1 VAEAAFGVQ
10 LRQSRQAAALSLRQL
25 ATRVGYDHSYLSQ
38 VERGQRPGSAH
49 LARLCD
55 RELSTGSTLTTA
67 YQHANPLPQ
76 AEQADQAYREQPA
89 HQAARPAGVDLLEAV
104 RHGLVESFGQPRAA
118 EEWNAVAADLA
129 RAFSTTPPG
138 ELLPELAAQLQLLPA
153 DGSTAHAVPA
163 AELGILVALTL
174 TGLGQSRAAGRWWST
189 SRTSAERSGDRL
201 ALSVV
206 RGWEATSGLA
216 ERRPLDDLLTLAT
229 EAATLAA
236 TAPAGPTT
244 LADAPVLGGRIGC
257 LARGH
262 AGRALVL
269 AQQGMAAAAWEAV
282 QDLLAVTVELPAEET
297 STLFDWTAYKVHGIE
312 GRVCVELGYP
322 AAGYVVLERA
332 LELCPQERLGERA
345 ELELCLAQ
353 CLMVDGE
360 VAAGL
365 ALAMRVLVELPDPW
379 HTHYLYDAAGRV
391 LSAVPGKELGRAA
404 VRDYRELLGRR
415 PYLTRTVG
423 SGSSSAWAQG

>member
-1 VAEAAFGVQ
+1 MAEAAFGVQ

-55 RELSTGSTLTTA
+55 RELNTGTTLTTA
-67 YQHANPLPQ
+67 YQEANQVQAGWVSTTPDSRSTATLPV
-76 AEQADQAYREQPA
+76 
-89 HQAARPAGVDLLEAV
+89 GVDLLEAV
-104 RHGLVESFGQPRAA
+104 RHGLVESFGQSRA
-118 EEWNAVAADLA
+118 EDEWSAVAATLA
-129 RAFSTTPPG
+129 VAFGTTPPG
-138 ELLPELAAQLQLLPA
+138 ELLPELGAQLQLLPA
-153 DGSTAHAVPA
+153 DTSAAHAVPA

-174 TGLGQSRAAGRWWST
+174 TGLGQSRAAGRWWWT
-189 SRTSAERSGDRL
+189 NRTAADSSGEQL
-201 ALSVV
+201 AMSLV
-206 RGWEATSGLA
+206 RGWEAASGLA
-216 ERRPLDDLLTLAT
+216 ERRPLGELLM
-229 EAATLAA
+229 
-236 TAPAGPTT
+236 
-244 LADAPVLGGRIGC
+244 LADEALALANGADASPIQAVGARVLGGRAGC
-257 LARGH
+257 LARAH
-262 AGRALVL
+262 AARALLL
-269 AQQGMAAAAWEAV
+269 AQQGLAATAWEAV
-282 QDLLAVTVELPAEET
+282 QELLAVTVELPAEET
-297 STLFDWTAYKVHGIE
+297 GALFDWTAYKVHGIE

-322 AAGYVVLERA
+322 EAGYVVLERA
-332 LELCPQERLGERA
+332 LELCPQGNLVERA
-345 ELELCLAQ
+345 ELELCLAH

-365 ALAMRVLVELPDPW
+365 ALAMRVLVELPDQW